1 MAAPKV
7 VDASAPPCRHQ
18 AVRDRI
24 DRRAQVGRKDG
35 RLLSVAGRDRHAAEV
50 GALVDDGMI
59 MSGLPES
66 RPVAAAH
73 IALAAFSGGQSI
85 AQRIAA
91 RVTVA
96 KRLISQEM

>member
-7 VDASAPPCRHQ
+7 VDASAPPCRLQ

-66 RPVAAAH
+66 RPEQPTLLV
-73 IALAAFSGGQSI
+73 AAFSGGQSI

-96 KRLISQEM
+96 KRLISREM